1 MTTRVLRPDT
11 QARSARPETARPNA
25 LVPPVDI
32 RTTRSRAAARAAA
45 LLFPIVLLPVMLL
58 VSPDYGATWDEEL
71 QQRRGENIAAY
82 YSGRVQH
89 LDVSEDGSH
98 FYGAPF
104 DVLAVGLQ
112 RIVAADAYAVRHV
125 LNAGVGWLGIV
136 LCGLLAARLF
146 GPATAL
152 LAMVLLTA
160 TPRYFGH
167 SMNNPKDI
175 PFAAAATL
183 VLYALCRLPVRPP
196 FFTYRSALVMV
207 LSIGLAL
214 NIRPGALLFL
224 VYLCVLLLYHL
235 QQQRLMHLRPLV
247 ATAAWVGAITVGS
260 LLVGSVFWPWA
271 LNRPLI
277 GPILGLAQVSKFG
290 WSSYMLFDGRDVF
303 ALDTPWDY
311 VPRWALLTLP
321 MGMLVGSML
330 SLRLLRPS
338 AVHQRT
344 ALALWA
350 VVLFPVV
357 YIIGVHATM
366 YDGIRHLL
374 FIFPPIAV
382 LAAAGWASV
391 LQGRSVVVRVLAT
404 AALIV
409 GIARPALFMVQDHP
423 NQVVY
428 FNELAGGPAGAYGR
442 YEMDYWGN
450 CLLQAVQLVDA
461 ITPGTVRP
469 VVSGRPLHIVRAD
482 AARYPRIAVTEPE
495 AGLHAFELVLSRGS
509 RAEVTQLALR
519 PDALARVTTRDGAL
533 LCTVLPGPAYG
544 QQAGSTGGPAS
555 HGRPQPFRAFE
566 RR

>member
-11 QARSARPETARPNA
+11 PARPPRPGVAPPDA
-25 LVPPVDI
+25 LVPSVV
-32 RTTRSRAAARAAA
+32 RASRSRAAARAAA

-82 YSGRVQH
+82 YSGRVEH
-89 LDVSEDGSH
+89 LDVTEDGSH

-104 DVLAVGLQ
+104 DVLAAGLQ
-112 RIVAADAYAVRHV
+112 RIVAADTYVVRHL
-125 LNAGVGWLGIV
+125 LNAGVGWLGIA

-146 GPATAL
+146 GPSTAL
-152 LAMVLLTA
+152 LAMVLLA
-160 TPRYFGH
+160 STPRYFGH

-183 VLYALCRLPVRPP
+183 VLYVLCRLPVRPP
-196 FFTYRSALVMV
+196 FFSYRTALAMV
-207 LSIGLAL
+207 VSLGLAL

-224 VYLCVLLLYHL
+224 VYLCVLLLYRL
-235 QQQRLMHLRPLV
+235 QQQRLMQARPLV
-247 ATAAWVGAITVGS
+247 ETAAWVGAITVGC
-260 LLVGSVFWPWA
+260 LIVGSVFWPWA

-290 WSSYMLFDGRDVF
+290 WTSYMLFDGRDVF
-303 ALDTPWDY
+303 APDTPWDY
-311 VPRWALLTLP
+311 VPGWALLTVPVGVLI
-321 MGMLVGSML
+321 GLVL
-330 SLRLLRPS
+330 SLRLLRS
-338 AVHQRT
+338 SDEHHGTAV
-344 ALALWA
+344 ALWA
-350 VVLFPVV
+350 VVLFPVA

-382 LAAAGWASV
+382 LAAAGWISALQRGSV
-391 LQGRSVVVRVLAT
+391 IIRVLVT
-404 AALIV
+404 AALVI
-409 GIARPALFMVQDHP
+409 GIARPALFIVQEHP

-450 CLLQAVQLVDA
+450 CLLQAVQVVDA
-461 ITPGTVRP
+461 MTSNTTAQPI
-469 VVSGRPLHIVRAD
+469 VSGRPLHIIRAD
-482 AARYPRIAVTEPE
+482 ASRYPRIAVTERE

-509 RAEVTQLALR
+509 RAEVIQLAAR
-519 PDALARVTTRDGAL
+519 PDVLARITTRDGAL

-544 QQAGSTGGPAS
+544 QQAVIGGRQGT
-555 HGRPQPFRAFE
+555 HGRP
-566 RR
+566 